1 MTAGP
6 TTLLEDVLCSQSV
19 PELTLRQWDLLVRL
33 ARRSNLLARLATQL
47 ERPEYAAGV
56 PEPVR
61 PHLQSALAI
70 ARRQDI
76 AIRWEVKCIQ
86 AALSDTRVP
95 VVLLKGAA
103 YALAGLPAAEGR
115 LFGDVDIMVPKE
127 AVPAVESALL
137 MHGWR
142 HQKMDAYDQ
151 RYYRRWMHE
160 IPPMEHVR
168 RGTVIDVH
176 HSILPET
183 ARIRTNARAF
193 MEASVPLAG
202 YDSIRIFAPADM
214 ILHSATHLFHEGEF
228 SNGLRDLFDIDSLIR
243 HFSPS
248 PDFWRTLAARA
259 TDLGLERPLYHALRY
274 TRELLATP
282 IPETVIADG
291 NAPPWPVR
299 ALLDFCY
306 RRALRPEHANCDDAW
321 TPLARWLLY
330 VRSHWLRMPFP
341 LLVYHL
347 SRKALMAHARSDRE
361 EAVAA
366 RAR

>member
-1 MTAGP
+1 MTVAP
-6 TTLLEDVLCSQSV
+6 STLLEDVFCLEGV
-19 PELTLRQWDLLVRL
+19 PDLSLRQWDLLVRL
-33 ARRSNLLARLATQL
+33 ARRANLLARLATRL
-47 ERPEYAAGV
+47 ERPEYAARV

-76 AIRWEVKCIQ
+76 AIRWEVKCIRE
-86 AALSDTRVP
+86 ALSDTRVP

-103 YALAGLPAAEGR
+103 YAMAGLPAADGR
-115 LFGDVDIMVPKE
+115 LFGDIDIMVPKE

-137 MHGWR
+137 IHGWR

-168 RGTVIDVH
+168 RGSVIDVH

-183 ARIRTNARAF
+183 ARIRTNARALL
-193 MEASVPLAG
+193 EASVPLTG
-202 YDSIRIFAPADM
+202 HEGIRVLAPADM
-214 ILHSATHLFHEGEF
+214 ILHSATHLFHEGELG
-228 SNGLRDLFDIDSLIR
+228 NGLRDLYDLDSLIR
-243 HFSPS
+243 GFSLS
-248 PDFWRTLAARA
+248 PDFWPTLAARA
-259 TDLGLERPLYHALRY
+259 TALGLERPLYHALRY

-282 IPETVIADG
+282 IPEAAIADRNG
-291 NAPPWPVR
+291 PPLPFR
-299 ALLDFCY
+299 AMLDFCY
-306 RRALRPEHANCDDAW
+306 RRALRPEHASCEDAW

-330 VRSHWLRMPFP
+330 ARSHWLKMPLP

-347 SRKALMAHARSDRE
+347 TRKALVGHFRSNRE
-361 EAVAA
+361 DAAAVKTL
-366 RAR
+366 